1 MSITN
6 EQKQQIIEDY
16 KNGKRILDIEDEHG
30 LNRAALYNILHQGG
44 VLPARSNR
52 GEKLRGNTEQLAALY
67 DILNRQEQWCQM
79 LEAKLKEHG
88 IDLPEKEVEA

>member
-1 MSITN
+1 MTSK
-6 EQKQQIIEDY
+6 EQKEQIIAAY
-16 KNGKRILDIEDEHG
+16 KKGLRILDIEEQFDINRPTLYHI
-30 LNRAALYNILHQGG
+30 LNQGG

-67 DILNRQEQWCQM
+67 DILTRQEKYVEA

-88 IDLPEKEVEA
+88 IDPPKEVET